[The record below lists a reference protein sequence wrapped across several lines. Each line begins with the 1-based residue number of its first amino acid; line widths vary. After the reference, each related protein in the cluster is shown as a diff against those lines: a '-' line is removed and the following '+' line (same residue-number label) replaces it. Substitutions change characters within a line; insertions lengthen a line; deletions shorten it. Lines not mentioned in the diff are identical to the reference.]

1 MSVRTVAHW
10 LAGAGLNRRRDT
22 RPHRADQP
30 GQQNDPGPFPG
41 PNDPPGRQEGRTHP
55 TRGTAG
61 GPTDAPIPRRRP
73 PPSGARAPGPA
84 TPTCTAPSR
93 PSPTWPVPRPSMT
106 RRPPPK
112 SAFSAAPGLYHDRH
126 LPGSRRQRTRPY
138 IHVTTARSSATT
150 ASWPKSAST
159 CTPMPHS
166 SSAATSSLVEPPQ
179 LPSPPHRLPQPTRYL
194 VGGPGWSGAG
204 PAAVGMMSC
213 PCPQMI
219 RGRKS
224 PAAAGRW

>member
-106 RRPPPK
+106 RRPPPQ

-150 ASWPKSAST
+150 ASWLQ
-159 CTPMPHS
+159 PHPGRRVLLRAHLCLI
-166 SSAATSSLVEPPQ
+166 AAAPRRRRLWNHHNYHHPRTACHNRPVTLLVVP
-179 LPSPPHRLPQPTRYL
+179 
-194 VGGPGWSGAG
+194 GGPGLGQLLWA
-204 PAAVGMMSC
+204 
-213 PCPQMI
+213 
-219 RGRKS
+219 
-224 PAAAGRW
+224 